1 MEDEDSLG
9 GSAYANYLRYTDKWG
24 ASLGLNSDNRG
35 RSMLADIRRYTD
47 PYEAA
52 VRAQEEIDEVAR
64 TAQRPDHLYTDG
76 RVDTLEGLGY
86 AIQEM
91 ERNRTSKYYEKEKEP
106 EVEPDS
112 QSLEIILRRMKLGLN
127 PYVYEYE
134 LVSATGD
141 FICCDIDEFDPDNG
155 RHKMSETVHWLHPRI
170 YEKIKA
176 KCKDIQ
182 EAMDLMD
189 KTAKEYAD
197 KRDEIKT
204 TILSLVES
212 TKNLETKGHDFI
224 L

>member
-1 MEDEDSLG
+1 MEDEDLD

-24 ASLGLNSDNRG
+24 PSLSINNDDRG

-64 TAQRPDHLYTDG
+64 TAQRPYHLYTDG
-76 RVDTLEGLGY
+76 WVDVVDDMGY

-91 ERNRTSKYYEKEKEP
+91 ERNSTSKYYEKEKEP

-112 QSLEIILRRMKLGLN
+112 KSLEIVLRRMKLGLK

-134 LVSATGD
+134 LVSATND

-155 RHKMSETVHWLHPRI
+155 RHKMAETVHWLHPRI

-189 KTAKEYAD
+189 KTEQEYAD

>member
-1 MEDEDSLG
+1 MEDEDSLD
-9 GSAYANYLRYTDKWG
+9 GSAYANYLRYTDIWG
-24 ASLGLNSDNRG
+24 PSLSTNNDNRG

-64 TAQRPDHLYTDG
+64 RAQRPGDANADAVDG
-76 RVDTLEGLGY
+76 MRY

-91 ERNRTSKYYEKEKEP
+91 ERNRTSKYYEKEEP

-112 QSLEIILRRMKLGLN
+112 QSLEIVLRRMKLGLK

-134 LVSATGD
+134 LVSATND
-141 FICCDIDEFDPDNG
+141 FICCDIDEFDPDNR
-155 RHKMSETVHWLHPRI
+155 RHTMAETVHWLHPRI

-182 EAMDLMD
+182 EAMHLMD
-189 KTAKEYAD
+189 KTAKEYED

-204 TILSLVES
+204 TIASLVES

>member
-1 MEDEDSLG
+1 MEDEDSLD
-9 GSAYANYLRYTDKWG
+9 GSAYANYLRYTDIWG
-24 ASLGLNSDNRG
+24 PSLGINKDNRG

-64 TAQRPDHLYTDG
+64 RAQRPGDANADVVDG
-76 RVDTLEGLGY
+76 MRY

-91 ERNRTSKYYEKEKEP
+91 ERNRTSKYYEKEEP

-112 QSLEIILRRMKLGLN
+112 QSLEIVLRRMKLGLK

-134 LVSATGD
+134 LVSATND
-141 FICCDIDEFDPDNG
+141 FICCDIDEFDPDNR
-155 RHKMSETVHWLHPRI
+155 RHTMAETVHWLHPRI

-182 EAMDLMD
+182 EAMHLMD
-189 KTAKEYAD
+189 KTAKEYED

>member
-1 MEDEDSLG
+1 MEDGDNLCAS
-9 GSAYANYLRYTDKWG
+9 YANYLTYTDKWG

-35 RSMLADIRRYTD
+35 RAMLAEIDRRYTD

-52 VRAQEEIDEVAR
+52 VRAQEEIDEIAR
-64 TAQRPDHLYTDG
+64 TAQRPYHLYTDG
-76 RVDTLEGLGY
+76 GVDTLDGMRY
-86 AIQEM
+86 AILEM
-91 ERNRTSKYYEKEKEP
+91 ERSRTSKYYEKEKEP

-112 QSLEIILRRMKLGLN
+112 QSLEIILRRMKLGLK

-141 FICCDIDEFDPDNG
+141 FICCDIDEFDPDNDT
-155 RHKMSETVHWLHPRI
+155 HKMAETVHWLHPRI

-189 KTAKEYAD
+189 KTAKEYEN

-204 TILSLVES
+204 IITSLVDS

>member
-1 MEDEDSLG
+1 
-9 GSAYANYLRYTDKWG
+9 
-24 ASLGLNSDNRG
+24 
-35 RSMLADIRRYTD
+35 
-47 PYEAA
+47 
-52 VRAQEEIDEVAR
+52 
-64 TAQRPDHLYTDG
+64 
-76 RVDTLEGLGY
+76 
-86 AIQEM
+86 
-91 ERNRTSKYYEKEKEP
+91 
-106 EVEPDS
+106 
-112 QSLEIILRRMKLGLN
+112 MKLGLN

-155 RHKMSETVHWLHPRI
+155 RHKMAETVHWLHPRI

-182 EAMDLMD
+182 EAMALMD
-189 KTAKEYAD
+189 KTEQEYAD

>member
-24 ASLGLNSDNRG
+24 ASLGINNDNRG
-35 RSMLADIRRYTD
+35 RSVLADIRRYTD

-52 VRAQEEIDEVAR
+52 VRAQEEIDAVAR

-76 RVDTLEGLGY
+76 GVGTLDRIRY
-86 AIQEM
+86 TIQEM
-91 ERNRTSKYYEKEKEP
+91 ERNRTSKYYEKEEP

-112 QSLEIILRRMKLGLN
+112 QSLEIILRRMKLGLK

-134 LVSATGD
+134 LVPATSD

-155 RHKMSETVHWLHPRI
+155 RHKMAETVHWLHPRI

-176 KCKDIQ
+176 KCKDIR

-189 KTAKEYAD
+189 KTEQEYKD

-204 TILSLVES
+204 TITSLVES